1 MSQTGA
7 GASPSPRPD
16 SGCSELRI
24 GKTCIPGVRLIEAEL
39 APDPRGSFARLY
51 CPDEFA
57 AAGIDFAPIQVNHS
71 RNRAALTLRGMHY
84 QELRRA
90 EAKLVH
96 VTRGAIF
103 DVALDLRP
111 ESQTYRRWTSTR
123 LDAGSM
129 AALFIPEGCAHGFLT
144 LEQDT
149 DVLYHMGRM
158 FEPGW
163 ERGVRWDDPAFAIEW
178 PARPQV
184 ISDRDAGY
192 PDFGD

>member
-1 MSQTGA
+1 MRISETG
-7 GASPSPRPD
+7 
-16 SGCSELRI
+16 
-24 GKTCIPGVRLIEAEL
+24 IPGVQLIEAEP
-39 APDPRGSFARLY
+39 ASDPRGSFARLY

-57 AAGIDFAPIQVNHS
+57 AAGIDFSPVQVNLS
-71 RNRAALTLRGMHY
+71 RNPAALTLRGMHY
-84 QELRRA
+84 QEPPRA

-103 DVALDLRP
+103 DVAVDLRP
-111 ESQTYRRWTSTR
+111 ESQTYRRWTSAR

-144 LEQDT
+144 LEPHT

-163 ERGVRWDDPAFAIEW
+163 GRGVRWDDPAFAIDW

-192 PDFGD
+192 PDFGG